1 MRASIGKRAP
11 ALALLFFCASAIA
24 ADGDLDTSFGT
35 NGFRMSGISD
45 AYSIIPV
52 GMAMQPDGKILF
64 CGGEGTYP
72 AVDFFVARFTAD
84 GELDTSFSF
93 DGKATIDFDGNT
105 DICNGVAV
113 QADGKIVVAGSTQP
127 DGDPNSDFAVARL
140 NADGTLDTATFGA
153 GTGKSVVG
161 FDLGDTLYDTVG
173 GLALRPDGKIVVV
186 GYATTA
192 SNGTDFAILQ
202 LNTDGSRDT
211 SFNLTGRATIGFNL
225 AASTTKNDSAMCVA
239 IDPQGRIVV
248 GGSVDAGT
256 PGGTD
261 FAIAR
266 LLANGQ
272 PDPDFSADGRTVIA
286 FDLGGASGGNGD
298 GAYALT
304 LQHDGRIVLGGV
316 ADSSTTTDQNQDMAI
331 VRLLPDGSPDASFGL
346 GGRTTIAFDLGPNAQ
361 DLVLDMLERS
371 DGRLLL
377 AGAASQPATGGIF
390 AAAVSLLPDGSPD
403 AGFGTLGK
411 RTYDFGQTTPSG
423 QLFSGVDL
431 QPGKGIVFTGVLNVI
446 DNSHVDAYAARVLDD
461 LIFAN
466 GFE

>member
-1 MRASIGKRAP
+1 MRAIGKTAP
-11 ALALLFFCASAIA
+11 ALALAVFCASASA
-24 ADGDLDTSFGT
+24 ADGDLDSSFGT

-45 AYSIIPV
+45 AYSVVPL
-52 GMAMQPDGKILF
+52 GMTLQPDGKIVV
-64 CGGEGTYP
+64 CGGEGIYP
-72 AVDFFVARFTAD
+72 AIDFFVARFTAD

-127 DGDPNSDFAVARL
+127 DADPNSDFAVARL

-161 FDLGDTLYDTVG
+161 FDLGGTNNDSVG
-173 GLALRPDGKIVVV
+173 GLALKPDGKIVVS
-186 GYATTA
+186 GSATTE
-192 SNGTDFAILQ
+192 NDGTDFAILQ

-225 AASTTKNDSAMCVA
+225 PASTTKNDLATCVA
-239 IDPQGRIVV
+239 LDSQGRIVV
-248 GGSVDAGT
+248 AGSADAGVPGGS
-256 PGGTD
+256 D

-266 LLANGQ
+266 LLSNGQ
-272 PDPDFSADGRTVIA
+272 PDPDFSADGRAVVA
-286 FDLGGASGGNGD
+286 FDLGGASGSNSD
-298 GAYALT
+298 GAYAIT

-316 ADSSTTTDQNQDMAI
+316 ADSSTTVDANQDMAV
-331 VRLLPDGSPDASFGL
+331 VRLLPDGSPDASFGI

-361 DLVLDMLERS
+361 DIVLDVLERS

-377 AGAASQPATGGIF
+377 AGAALQPSISGIL
-390 AAAVSLLPDGSPD
+390 AAAVSLRPNGSPD
-403 AGFGTLGK
+403 PGFGTLGK
-411 RTYDFGQTTPSG
+411 RTYDFAQTTPSG
-423 QLFSGVDL
+423 QLFGGVGV
-431 QPGKGIVFTGVLNVI
+431 QSKGIVFTGALNVI
-446 DNSHVDAYAARVLDD
+446 DNSHVDMFAARVLDD

-466 GFE
+466 GFD